1 MNRSYTI
8 NGHAVE
14 ADFDVLD
21 NREPGNGGLD
31 QVIVLAQI
39 EIDGESL
46 AGFGSLEYQNN
57 GDGVFRLIGPYAN
70 ASESNLEEQK
80 DAYSRLA
87 GLSAEDLDDEAEDW
101 SDELREMLDPITE
114 DVQVAYAEAE
124 LADYDDPL
132 IANREAEEDEINLS
146 E

>member
-8 NGHAVE
+8 NGHSVD

-31 QVIVLAQI
+31 QVVVLTLI
-39 EIDGESL
+39 EIDGEPL
-46 AGFGSLEYQNN
+46 AGLGSLEYQNS

-80 DAYSRLA
+80 DAYLRLA
-87 GLSAEDLDDEAEDW
+87 GLPRNDVDENDW
-101 SDELREMLDPITE
+101 PDELREMLEPITE
-114 DVQVAYAEAE
+114 DVQVAYAEE
-124 LADYDDPL
+124 DLADF
-132 IANREAEEDEINLS
+132 EAGEDEINFS

>member
-8 NGHAVE
+8 NGHAVD

-31 QVIVLAQI
+31 QVVVLALL
-39 EIDGESL
+39 EIDGEPL
-46 AGFGSLEYQNN
+46 AGLGSLEYQNN

-70 ASESNLEEQK
+70 ASESDLEEQK
-80 DAYSRLA
+80 DAYLRLA
-87 GLSAEDLDDEAEDW
+87 GLSENDIDGDDW

-114 DVQVAYAEAE
+114 DVQLAYADEE

-132 IANREAEEDEINLS
+132 IAKREAGEDEINLS

>member
-31 QVIVLAQI
+31 QVVVLAQI
-39 EIDGESL
+39 EIDGEAL

-57 GDGVFRLIGPYAN
+57 GDGVFRLIGLYAN
-70 ASESNLEEQK
+70 VSESNLEEQK
-80 DAYSRLA
+80 DAYLRLA
-87 GLSAEDLDDEAEDW
+87 GLSGNDIDGDDW

-114 DVQVAYAEAE
+114 DVQLAYAEE
-124 LADYDDPL
+124 DLADFNDSL
-132 IANREAEEDEINLS
+132 IADREAGEDEISLS

>member
-21 NREPGNGGLD
+21 NREPGNSGLD
-31 QVIVLAQI
+31 QVAVLAQI
-39 EIDGESL
+39 EIDGEAL
-46 AGFGSLEYQNN
+46 AGFGSLEYQNSGN
-57 GDGVFRLIGPYAN
+57 GVFRLIGLYAN

-80 DAYSRLA
+80 DAYLRLA
-87 GLSAEDLDDEAEDW
+87 GLSEDDVDGDDW
-101 SDELREMLDPITE
+101 SDNLRDMLDPITE
-114 DVQVAYAEAE
+114 DVQVAYAEANLE
-124 LADYDDPL
+124 DYEDPRNAD
-132 IANREAEEDEINLS
+132 REAAEDEINFS

>member
-1 MNRSYTI
+1 MNKSYTI
-8 NGHAVE
+8 NSHAVE

-31 QVIVLAQI
+31 QVVVLAHV
-39 EIDGESL
+39 EIDGEPL
-46 AGFGSLEYQNN
+46 AVFGALEYQNS
-57 GDGVFRLIGPYAN
+57 GDGVFRLIGLYAS

-80 DAYSRLA
+80 DAYLRLT
-87 GLSAEDLDDEAEDW
+87 GLSEDAIDGDAW
-101 SDELREMLDPITE
+101 SDDLREMLDPITE
-114 DVQVAYAEAE
+114 DVQIAYAEEE

-132 IANREAEEDEINLS
+132 IADREAEEDEINLS